1 MALVMNET
9 PPPPVT
15 HATEHP
21 TLRCICA
28 TCCAARAAEVRR
40 RLEEQRR
47 ERRLSDL
54 VMLEE
59 HAGRGVV
66 FARLGKPKPMPGTAP
81 AIAKR
86 YA

>member
-1 MALVMNET
+1 MNDA
-9 PPPPVT
+9 PPVP
-15 HATEHP
+15 HSI
-21 TLRCICA
+21 RCTCA
-28 TCCAARAAEVRR
+28 TCVAARQAEVRR

-59 HAGRGVV
+59 VAWRGVV
-66 FARLGKPKPMPGTAP
+66 FARLGRPKPMPGTLQ

-86 YA
+86 YG